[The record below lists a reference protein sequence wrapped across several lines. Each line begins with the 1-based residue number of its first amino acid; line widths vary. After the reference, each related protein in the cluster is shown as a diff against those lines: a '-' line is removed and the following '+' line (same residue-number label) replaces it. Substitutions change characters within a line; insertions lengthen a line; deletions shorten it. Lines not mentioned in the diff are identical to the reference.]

1 MPCRTFITRRPVRAQ
16 SLSLGFGTLHRLLP
30 VTVTPEAP
38 ASMSITSLAPGSDCT
53 AAFRAAYE
61 NRYTWEPG
69 FGGYKGR
76 AVWEQPGVAGAPDQR
91 AEGTFV
97 VGADLKAT
105 VEGIT
110 DEAIHKAVASQ
121 LWEVAIHRVR
131 RSFEQTHGENTF
143 TAGDTDAVG
152 TEVIVG
158 GKNTGDR
165 YRIKGNVV
173 TMVHRHIHGT
183 VVTIFTESTTDT
195 GNGYLSRSYSSQYA
209 DPASGA
215 AKGGTSRFTDTFVP
229 LAGTGPWVLS
239 ERVVETDAFG
249 DTPAGR
255 QVFRFED
262 LQPLAPSP
270 HP

>member
-1 MPCRTFITRRPVRAQ
+1 MPCRTSTPDSLVKVRD
-16 SLSLGFGTLHRLLP
+16 P
-30 VTVTPEAP
+30 IDP
-38 ASMSITSLAPGSDCT
+38 ALTASTQVSNQITSGSDCT

-61 NRYTWEPG
+61 NRYTWEPD
-69 FGGYKGR
+69 FGGYQGR
-76 AVWEQPGVAGAPDQR
+76 CIWEQDGDAGRDGKR
-91 AEGTFV
+91 VDGTFV

-105 VEGIT
+105 VAGVA
-110 DEAIHKAVASQ
+110 DEEIHKALASQ

-131 RSFEQTHGENTF
+131 RSFEQTHGANTF
-143 TAGDTDAVG
+143 SAGDTDAVG

-165 YRIKGNVV
+165 YRIQNDVV

-195 GNGYLSRSYSSQYA
+195 GSGYLSRSYTSQYS
-209 DPASGA
+209 DPASGE

-229 LAGTGPWVLS
+229 LTEAGPWVLS
-239 ERVVETDAFG
+239 ERVVETEAHG
-249 DTPAGR
+249 ETPAGR

-262 LQPLAPSP
+262 LAPLA
-270 HP
+270 

>member
-1 MPCRTFITRRPVRAQ
+1 MPCRTSTPDSLVRV
-16 SLSLGFGTLHRLLP
+16 RDP
-30 VTVTPEAP
+30 IDP
-38 ASMSITSLAPGSDCT
+38 ALTASTQVSNQITSGSDCT

-61 NRYTWEPG
+61 NRYTWEPD
-69 FGGYKGR
+69 FGGYQGR
-76 AVWEQPGVAGAPDQR
+76 CIWEQAGDGKR
-91 AEGTFV
+91 VEGTFV

-105 VEGIT
+105 VAGVA
-110 DEAIHKAVASQ
+110 DEEIHKALASQ

-131 RSFEQTHGENTF
+131 RSFEQTHGANTF

-152 TEVIVG
+152 TEVVVG

-165 YRIKGNVV
+165 YRIQNDVV

-195 GNGYLSRSYSSQYA
+195 GSGYLSRSYTSQYS
-209 DPASGA
+209 DPASGE

-229 LAGTGPWVLS
+229 LTEAGPWVLS
-239 ERVVETDAFG
+239 ERVVETEAHG
-249 DTPAGR
+249 ETPAGR

-262 LQPLAPSP
+262 LAPLA
-270 HP
+270 

>member
-1 MPCRTFITRRPVRAQ
+1 VT
-16 SLSLGFGTLHRLLP
+16 SSTL
-30 VTVTPEAP
+30 EATNAAP
-38 ASMSITSLAPGSDCT
+38 LVPGSDAT

-69 FGGYKGR
+69 FGGYRGR
-76 AVWEQPGVAGAPDQR
+76 CVWEQGDRRV
-91 AEGTFV
+91 EGRFS
-97 VGADLKAT
+97 VGADLKAQ
-105 VEGIT
+105 VEGI
-110 DEAIHKAVASQ
+110 DDAEVHKAVASQ

-158 GKNTGDR
+158 GKGAGDR
-165 YRIKGNVV
+165 YRIHNDVV

-195 GNGYLSRSYSSQYA
+195 GAGYLSRSYTSRYA
-209 DPASGA
+209 DPATGEP
-215 AKGGTSRFTDTFVP
+215 KGGLSRFTDTFVP
-229 LAGTGPWVLS
+229 LIEGGPWVLS
-239 ERVVETDAFG
+239 ERVVESEAQD

-262 LQPLAPSP
+262 LAPLA
-270 HP
+270 

>member
-1 MPCRTFITRRPVRAQ
+1 MPCRTSTPDPLVRVGGP
-16 SLSLGFGTLHRLLP
+16 LD
-30 VTVTPEAP
+30 P
-38 ASMSITSLAPGSDCT
+38 ALTASTQVSNQITSGSDCT

-61 NRYTWEPG
+61 NRYTWEPD
-69 FGGYKGR
+69 FGGYQGR
-76 AVWEQPGVAGAPDQR
+76 CIWEQDGDAGRDGKR
-91 AEGTFV
+91 VDGTFV

-105 VEGIT
+105 VAGVA
-110 DEAIHKAVASQ
+110 DEEIHKALASQ

-131 RSFEQTHGENTF
+131 RSFEQTHGANTF
-143 TAGDTDAVG
+143 SAGDTDAVG

-165 YRIKGNVV
+165 YRIQNDVV

-195 GNGYLSRSYSSQYA
+195 GSGYLSRSYTSQYS
-209 DPASGA
+209 DPASGE

-229 LAGTGPWVLS
+229 LTEAGPWVLS
-239 ERVVETDAFG
+239 ERVVETEAHG
-249 DTPAGR
+249 ETPAGR

-262 LQPLAPSP
+262 LAPLA
-270 HP
+270 

>member
-1 MPCRTFITRRPVRAQ
+1 
-16 SLSLGFGTLHRLLP
+16 
-30 VTVTPEAP
+30 VTVAP
-38 ASMSITSLAPGSDCT
+38 ISAPTSDIAPGSDAT

-61 NRYTWEPG
+61 NRYTWEAG
-69 FGGYKGR
+69 FGGYQGR
-76 AVWEQPGVAGAPDQR
+76 CVWEQGDQR
-91 AEGTFV
+91 VEGRFQ
-97 VGADLKAT
+97 VGADLKAQ
-105 VEGIT
+105 VEGIA
-110 DEAIHKAVASQ
+110 DEAVHKAVASQ

-158 GKNTGDR
+158 GKNSGDR

-195 GNGYLSRSYSSQYA
+195 GSGYLSHTYTSQYA
-209 DPASGA
+209 DPATGA
-215 AKGGTSRFTDTFVP
+215 AKGGQSRFTDTFVP
-229 LAGTGPWVLS
+229 LGEGGPWVLS
-239 ERVVETDAFG
+239 QRVVETDAHG

-262 LQPLAPSP
+262 LAPLA
-270 HP
+270 

>member
-1 MPCRTFITRRPVRAQ
+1 MTATPQAPTSPVSSPATLAQ
-16 SLSLGFGTLHRLLP
+16 
-30 VTVTPEAP
+30 
-38 ASMSITSLAPGSDCT
+38 GSDAT

-69 FGGYKGR
+69 FGGYRGR
-76 AVWEQPGVAGAPDQR
+76 CVWEQPGAAGEADR
-91 AEGTFV
+91 RVEGTFV
-97 VGADLKAT
+97 VGTDLKAQ
-105 VEGIT
+105 VEGI
-110 DEAIHKAVASQ
+110 DDQEVHKAVASQ

-158 GKNTGDR
+158 GKNAGDR
-165 YRIKGNVV
+165 YRINGNVV

-195 GNGYLSRSYSSQYA
+195 GSGYLSRSYTSQYA
-209 DPASGA
+209 DPATGA
-215 AKGGTSRFTDTFVP
+215 PRGGVSRFTDTFVP
-229 LAGTGPWVLS
+229 LAEAGPWVLQ
-239 ERVVETDAFG
+239 ERVVESEAFG
-249 DTPAGR
+249 DQPAGR

-262 LQPLAPSP
+262 LAPLTA
-270 HP
+270 